1 MITFS
6 WILAIILSFFL
17 WASLWMFPKFY
28 KKTANHWYLRVVM
41 AIWIL
46 IVEGQR
52 FYAMLNN
59 GGWQHF
65 PNYFSLYSCSIV
77 AWVSVIILFFPH
89 KIFLECFFPLAIF
102 GPILTLFFPTY
113 LVPLTDFYYY
123 IFFFGHTFS
132 LFAFLYVY
140 LYGLS
145 DFKVK
150 KDTVKN
156 VIVKSI
162 LTGLIMLLAVEL
174 FNQYFD
180 TNYIIGDI
188 AGALGLGDWARPW
201 QFVITFVLGL
211 LMIIIGDVIL
221 YFSKP
226 IYAYKSQVKLH
237 DTYWEIWMHKI
248 KTKLKKPKKQKAKDK
263 E

>member
-6 WILAIILSFFL
+6 WILAITLSFFL

-28 KKTANHWYLRVVM
+28 KKTANHWYLRVVV

-46 IVEGQR
+46 FVEVER
-52 FYAMLNN
+52 LYIMLRN

-65 PNYFSLYSCSIV
+65 PNYFTLYSCSIV
-77 AWVSVIILFFPH
+77 AWLSIIILFFPH

-102 GPILTLFFPTY
+102 GPILTLLAPSS
-113 LVPLTDFYYY
+113 LPPLTELHYYT
-123 IFFFGHTFS
+123 FFFGHTFS

-145 DFKVK
+145 DYKLN
-150 KDTVKN
+150 KDTIKN
-156 VIVKSI
+156 VAIKSI
-162 LTGLIMLLAVEL
+162 LAGLIMLLAVEL

-180 TNYIIGDI
+180 TNYITGDI
-188 AGALGLGDWARPW
+188 TGALGLGTWARPW

-211 LMIIIGDVIL
+211 LMIIIGNAIL

-237 DTYWEIWMHKI
+237 DTYWEIWMGKI
-248 KTKLKKPKKQKAKDK
+248 KAKFKKSKQQPKDK